1 MYEKEQEKCCKVEDH
16 LIEQYKQ
23 NADIHKQN
31 ADIFKQLLEKEFLR
45 NEEISKKIEILNK
58 NNMQRIFEELKRE
71 LTKNLTEVNTK
82 EMLERECLINKENV
96 KQNF

>member
-16 LIEQYKQ
+16 LIEQY
-23 NADIHKQN
+23 KQN